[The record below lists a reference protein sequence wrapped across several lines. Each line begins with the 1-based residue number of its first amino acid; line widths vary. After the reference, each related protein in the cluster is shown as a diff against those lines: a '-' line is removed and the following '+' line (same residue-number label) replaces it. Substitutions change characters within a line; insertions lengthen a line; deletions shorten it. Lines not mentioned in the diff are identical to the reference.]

1 MFPVFPAHVLLA
13 EKDQLIVDYLAGKLL
28 LHVGVFSELGCDC
41 RGVVEDRSGGGRKS
55 VVKVNKKK
63 TALSLLVAECDG
75 SRVEQSMNFLCGRVV
90 ALWNSEEAQS
100 NHPDGEVGVVVGGR
114 WTMVGR

>member
-13 EKDQLIVDYLAGKLL
+13 EKDQLTVKYVAGKCL
-28 LHVGVFSELGCDC
+28 LHERVIRELGCDC

-63 TALSLLVAECDG
+63 NSSLSLLVAGCDG
-75 SRVEQSMNFLCGRVV
+75 SQVEQ
-90 ALWNSEEAQS
+90 
-100 NHPDGEVGVVVGGR
+100 
-114 WTMVGR
+114 